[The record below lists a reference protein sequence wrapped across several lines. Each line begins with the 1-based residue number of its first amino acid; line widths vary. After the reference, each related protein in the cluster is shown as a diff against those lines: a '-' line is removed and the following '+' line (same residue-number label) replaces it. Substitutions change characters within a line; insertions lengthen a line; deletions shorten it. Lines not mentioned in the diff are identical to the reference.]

1 MSNDKQQLEI
11 SDDFMNTFLGEQTKS
26 TTLSNVTEQT
36 SQSVEPTPATSPT
49 STRISGKQ
57 RKLALD
63 EYRQTFLCPPKVQD
77 RKPIF
82 IGSATRDS
90 LERIIGLF
98 NPKMSVT
105 GFVENLA
112 RHNLE
117 VYGEDIEQ
125 WRKL

>member
-1 MSNDKQQLEI
+1 MNNDKQQLEI
-11 SDDFMNTFLGEQTKS
+11 SDDFMNTVFGKRTKSATSSSVAEQTP
-26 TTLSNVTEQT
+26 
-36 SQSVEPTPATSPT
+36 QSAEPTPITSPAT
-49 STRISGKQ
+49 TRVSGKQ

-63 EYRQTFLCPPKVQD
+63 EYRHTFLCPPKVQD

-82 IGSATRDS
+82 IGSTTRDS

-105 GFVENLA
+105 GFVENIA
-112 RHNLE
+112 RHHLE
-117 VYGEDIEQ
+117 LYVEDIEQ